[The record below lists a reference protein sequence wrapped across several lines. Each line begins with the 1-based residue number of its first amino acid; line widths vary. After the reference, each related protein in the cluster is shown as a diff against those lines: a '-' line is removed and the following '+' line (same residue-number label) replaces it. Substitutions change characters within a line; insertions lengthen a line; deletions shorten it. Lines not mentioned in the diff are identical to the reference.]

1 MGLKV
6 SPAGQPQGYETSL
19 SVVLCND
26 YGDKNR
32 LIKNISSKLQIVDK
46 VLILSDKV
54 MNDEARVR
62 NQDRSCPFA
71 F

>member
-1 MGLKV
+1 MRPHYL
-6 SPAGQPQGYETSL
+6 L
-19 SVVLCND
+19 LCND

-46 VLILSDKV
+46 VILSDKV
-54 MNDEARVR
+54 MKDEAQVR
-62 NQDRSCPFA
+62 NKNRSYSFA

>member
-1 MGLKV
+1 MRPHYL
-6 SPAGQPQGYETSL
+6 L
-19 SVVLCND
+19 LCND

-46 VLILSDKV
+46 VILSDKV
-54 MNDEARVR
+54 MKDEAQVR
-62 NQDRSCPFA
+62 NKNRVYSFA